1 MKKRGLWFVL
11 GLIAAALVVFL
22 FLPGGKSKRINQVDR
37 TIQSL
42 LKTGRKLTASEFDTL
57 KKAKA
62 LRVRQNDY
70 RKSPDVYLFM
80 PSLNINIALLARQ
93 GYPSLADYH
102 LNVFPLSDP
111 QSPTSEHALSL
122 CLTGSSRWSINQL
135 MKASANILPD
145 APKIEGAWKALDQ
158 LQRDEIAKQL
168 SANSEL
174 RKSLGGFNVIVVK
187 NGFAYGMNEWGVA
200 SDICGEVSQLD

>member
-22 FLPGGKSKRINQVDR
+22 FLPGGKSKRITQVDR

-62 LRVRQNDY
+62 LRVRENDY

-80 PSLNINIALLARQ
+80 PSPNINIALLARE

-102 LNVFPLSDP
+102 LNVFPLADP
-111 QSPTSEHALSL
+111 ESPTSEHALSL

-168 SANSEL
+168 SANFEL

-187 NGFAYGMNEWGVA
+187 NGFAYGMTEWRVA